1 MESTSSP
8 KSVTDDILEYLKPIV
23 EVLDSEEIFDAIL
36 KENTA
41 KVFASIN
48 FEGQKFTEKQLKI
61 RLSVYQDLLNHGEIG

>member
-48 FEGQKFTEKQLKI
+48 FELKI